1 MTAPLYRRTAMLLGS
16 LSVLVALRVAA
27 DAQAPAAAKPTSSHA
42 PAAKPTGAQALSAAK
57 PSILPAPSATTPAA
71 VTPSAPSAPA
81 AAAPRKGEAELL
93 VPPGGAAFDVP
104 MHAGTVCILSFF
116 EPLLSSALASSPDF
130 EVRAWGTDGVA
141 IRAIGSAK
149 TMTLALATATRA
161 VKINITFRL
170 VPPEVDALT
179 LVRFKAVTEQEAR
192 EAFVK
197 AEVDRRMA
205 PLRAELETAKKDLD
219 AQVQDRAELLVM
231 ERSLKRS
238 EVLPLRSIER
248 SDANVIAHV
257 KRAMVLGENGYLYFE
272 VENRGSTPFRLARL
286 EVTAAGKP
294 VPGRV
299 RLLSASVDKD
309 PRMIGVIQAGTTA
322 RGVVAVRGV
331 DAVMNKPLALE
342 LAGPQ
347 GRGAFRLAEGIAFK

>member
-1 MTAPLYRRTAMLLGS
+1 MTAPLCRRIAMLLGS
-16 LSVLVALRVAA
+16 LSLLVALCASAA
-27 DAQAPAAAKPTSSHA
+27 AQGTTNTKPTGAQTPAAAKPASS
-42 PAAKPTGAQALSAAK
+42 PASSAG
-57 PSILPAPSATTPAA
+57 LPVP
-71 VTPSAPSAPA
+71 PSAP

-141 IRAIGSAK
+141 VRAIGSAK

-170 VPPEVDALT
+170 VPPEADALT

-322 RGVVAVRGV
+322 RGVIAVRGV
-331 DAVMNKPLALE
+331 DAVMNKAIALE

-347 GRGAFRLAEGIAFK
+347 GRGAFRLAEGISFK

>member
-1 MTAPLYRRTAMLLGS
+1 MTAPSYRYAAVLLGS
-16 LSVLVALRVAA
+16 LPWLAALCASA
-27 DAQAPAAAKPTSSHA
+27 SAQAPAVPK
-42 PAAKPTGAQALSAAK
+42 
-57 PSILPAPSATTPAA
+57 PAA
-71 VTPSAPSAPA
+71 VAPPVTA
-81 AAAPRKGEAELL
+81 ASPQAPRKGEAELL

-104 MHAGTVCILSFF
+104 MHVGAVCILSFF
-116 EPLLSSALASSPDF
+116 EPLQTSALASSPDF

-141 IRAIGSAK
+141 VRAIGSAK

-161 VKINITFRL
+161 VKINLTFRL
-170 VPPEVDALT
+170 VPAEADALI
-179 LVRFKAVTEQEAR
+179 LVRFKAVTEEEAR

-197 AEVDRRMA
+197 AEVARRMA
-205 PLRAELETAKKDLD
+205 PLRAEIEAARKDLD
-219 AQVQDRAELLVM
+219 AKVQDRAELLVM

-272 VENRGSTPFRLARL
+272 VENRGSAPFRLARL